1 MSHLLPFGKGISWA
15 YNPFNDHLARVLF
28 HSICMTFLWQ
38 SLSSEAVLQKK
49 LIQEHFMGA
58 SLTVYGHKSLPDEY
72 IFNISSVFHRIQEE
86 NFLALNFLT
95 TKVENSM

>member
-1 MSHLLPFGKGISWA
+1 
-15 YNPFNDHLARVLF
+15 
-28 HSICMTFLWQ
+28 
-38 SLSSEAVLQKK
+38 
-49 LIQEHFMGA
+49 MGA